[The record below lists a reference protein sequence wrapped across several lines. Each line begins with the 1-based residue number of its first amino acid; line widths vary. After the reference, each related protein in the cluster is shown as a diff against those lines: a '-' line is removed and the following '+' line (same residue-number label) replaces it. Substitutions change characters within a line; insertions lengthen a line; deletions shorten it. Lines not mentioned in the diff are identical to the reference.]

1 MLPRLSLQRFDMVI
15 DGERRQ
21 ARDEAVYESVDPTLG
36 QPWAALPEASEQDV
50 DDAVRAAQASFESSW
65 SRLSPTARGRHMI
78 RLAEALAGAADEL
91 AEIETRENG
100 KLLKEMSA

>member
-36 QPWAALPEASEQDV
+36 QPWAALPEASEQD
-50 DDAVRAAQASFESSW
+50 W
-65 SRLSPTARGRHMI
+65 WTTRGP
-78 RLAEALAGAADEL
+78 
-91 AEIETRENG
+91 
-100 KLLKEMSA
+100 